1 MMVASIPAQGVAFV
15 LIVVCATILV
25 QLALVVGV
33 ILWRGKSKGVKTKPA
48 AAEHHIETME
58 QLLAVVDERT
68 LNDVAGSMAEW
79 LQYAVDAKGVP
90 GVEVRPVFIWV
101 DDGEPGISGIRWEKE
116 VGDAR

>member
-1 MMVASIPAQGVAFV
+1 MVASVPAQGVAFV
-15 LIVVCATILV
+15 VIVLGVAVLV
-25 QLALVVGV
+25 QLALVFAV
-33 ILWRGKSKGVKTKPA
+33 IFFRGKSKGVKTKPA

-68 LNDVAGSMAEW
+68 LEDVAGSMAEW
-79 LQYAVDAKGVP
+79 LQFAVEARDVP

-116 VGDAR
+116 VGDAG